1 MPHFLAYKTNF
12 CLPLVCNDYEI
23 SYKIQSLK
31 YPELSLFCVRYQQRV
46 FFIQERKR
54 KDKND
59 ILIKALKITK
69 PAPVGILKEA
79 LKILS
84 RHSDTFCHNL
94 ENTKPK
100 QEVEIP
106 YFINP
111 EDLHKLKMLDSTRS
125 ISLEIGFGSG
135 RHILWLAK
143 QNPQSLFIGLEVHT
157 PSIEQVLRQIQ
168 ILGLENLYI
177 LNFDARILL
186 EILPSNILHRIY
198 LHFPVPWNKAK
209 HRRIMSKTFL
219 AHALRVLHK
228 DGILELR
235 TDDKEYFTDTLESIL
250 SFPNAK
256 FMVHKNISQ
265 EITSKYEARWQ
276 KQQKDIYDV
285 NIISLHDEE
294 QNIQDFSFTQ
304 DFDFML
310 PKALIQKILSNP
322 LSQAKIDNLT
332 QKRVYQGYFLHI
344 YDVYQDLSRVIFL
357 VSIGDFLLPLNRVI
371 VLQNDNSVLYYPQSF
386 IPNQGTIMAYIK
398 FIEVL
403 ENL

>member
-1 MPHFLAYKTNF
+1 
-12 CLPLVCNDYEI
+12 
-23 SYKIQSLK
+23 
-31 YPELSLFCVRYQQRV
+31 
-46 FFIQERKR
+46 
-54 KDKND
+54 
-59 ILIKALKITK
+59 
-69 PAPVGILKEA
+69 
-79 LKILS
+79 
-84 RHSDTFCHNL
+84 
-94 ENTKPK
+94 
-100 QEVEIP
+100 
-106 YFINP
+106 
-111 EDLHKLKMLDSTRS
+111 MLDSTRS

>member
-1 MPHFLAYKTNF
+1 M
-12 CLPLVCNDYEI
+12 
-23 SYKIQSLK
+23 
-31 YPELSLFCVRYQQRV
+31 
-46 FFIQERKR
+46 
-54 KDKND
+54 
-59 ILIKALKITK
+59 
-69 PAPVGILKEA
+69 
-79 LKILS
+79 
-84 RHSDTFCHNL
+84 
-94 ENTKPK
+94 
-100 QEVEIP
+100 
-106 YFINP
+106 
-111 EDLHKLKMLDSTRS
+111 
-125 ISLEIGFGSG
+125 
-135 RHILWLAK
+135 
-143 QNPQSLFIGLEVHT
+143 
-157 PSIEQVLRQIQ
+157 RQIQ

-209 HRRIMSKTFL
+209 HRRIMSRTFL

-357 VSIGDFLLPLNRVI
+357 VSMGDFLLPLNRVI